1 MESSAEKQQQKI
13 LLLMCQNLALAMK
26 RGLPPKKIVELDE
39 MFVPNPRT

>member
-26 RGLPPKKIVELDE
+26 RGPPKKIVELDE